1 MDFTLPPILR
11 YLFLHSITYF
21 PFSRSLLQVSWS
33 MEDNYIDITSFKS
46 NTSSSNFTVALRR
59 LLYNVCSTMFALQ
72 RLLSQRNG
80 RSTTVVEH
88 TMEYT
93 VEYTGRHGGVFNG
106 RSTSVALTEGTN
118 RLHSFSN
125 FTVGQKL
132 ENIYA
137 YFCID
142 RITEQIRHDR
152 PYVVNGEKKILIY
165 PAPGAE
171 LKGGPSTRC
180 SIQWSTRWSTR

>member
-1 MDFTLPPILR
+1 MLWDDC
-11 YLFLHSITYF
+11 
-21 PFSRSLLQVSWS
+21 SR
-33 MEDNYIDITSFKS
+33 
-46 NTSSSNFTVALRR
+46 TVALGRFSKMVAFPC
-59 LLYNVCSTMFALQ
+59 LLLKDDCSGTVALGQ
-72 RLLSQRNG
+72 YG
-80 RSTTVVEH
+80 EVD
-88 TMEYT
+88 
-93 VEYTGRHGGVFNG
+93 GGVYSSKWG
-106 RSTSVALTEGTN
+106 GKK
-118 RLHSFSN
+118 HK
-125 FTVGQKL
+125 KL
-132 ENIYA
+132 GDIYA